1 MKRIIELYKKHE
13 EIINYLIVGGLTT
26 VVSLASYYLCVLTI
40 LNPKDALELQIA
52 NIISWICA
60 IIFAYVTNKKFV
72 FTSITENTKDTL
84 KEFSLFAISRIATL
98 LIELIFM
105 FISVK
110 ILLINDKFAKVIAQ
124 IIIIILNY
132 IISKIFVFKSIK

>member
-1 MKRIIELYKKHE
+1 MRKIINLYKKYK
-13 EIINYLIVGGLTT
+13 EIINYLITGILTT
-26 VVSLASYYLCVLTI
+26 LISISSYFI
-40 LNPKDALELQIA
+40 LSIILDIDNNIYFIAA